1 MQQGARVRAEAGE
14 DGHKRPACQ
23 AKVSRTGGE
32 RKTTACCA
40 VQIIPA
46 MTYSQ
51 TLFQWQWKTIAGP
64 RARAGLMAVPVNW
77 EPALDKP
84 NHLCHLGIERCMSAW
99 TTVHGGQGS
108 VGAGSHD
115 KTHQQT
121 PWQRGTDPLQRDP
134 PPRRKAPQWQQHTLS
149 IPAQKSSLSP
159 IQKACLRHSMAYIL
173 SQPLTASGSLLR
185 FVSIA
190 CNAAS
195 VSACH
200 QLRGHG
206 LGFCLLCLST
216 ETASKQHA
224 CRPRRHPA

>member
-1 MQQGARVRAEAGE
+1 MQQRARVCAKASKES
-14 DGHKRPACQ
+14 HKRPACNCQ
-23 AKVSRTGGE
+23 DQRDRDG
-32 RKTTACCA
+32 RKITAYCA
-40 VQIIPA
+40 VQVIPA

-77 EPALDKP
+77 EPAPDKP
-84 NHLCHLGIERCMSAW
+84 NHLCHLGVERYMSAW
-99 TTVHGGQGS
+99 TTDHGGQGS

-115 KTHQQT
+115 MTHQQT

-134 PPRRKAPQWQQHTLS
+134 PPRRRAPQWQQHTLS

-159 IQKACLRHSMAYIL
+159 IQKACLRHSMAHIL

-200 QLRGHG
+200 RARAWA
-206 LGFCLLCLST
+206 GFLSIVS
-216 ETASKQHA
+216 EH
-224 CRPRRHPA
+224 